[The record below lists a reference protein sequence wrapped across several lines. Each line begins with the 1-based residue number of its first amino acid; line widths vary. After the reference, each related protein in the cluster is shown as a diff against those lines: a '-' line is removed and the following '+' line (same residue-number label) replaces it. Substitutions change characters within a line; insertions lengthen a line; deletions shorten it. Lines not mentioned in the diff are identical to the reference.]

1 MKRLFSIL
9 LSSLFFATS
18 VWASVDE
25 VNINS
30 YASQLKVVNNGVVD
44 DNHNASIKF
53 TVMAPITSYKVYVD
67 LNKNESFGD
76 SGDYIYS
83 YTDEI
88 EGNTT
93 VTANLTL
100 PNNTSVGQ
108 YQWAV
113 EVVGKKTEI
122 GGSTL
127 RVARDY
133 ENRDN
138 RYRFTKALDVVVDN
152 SYESDYFGYSYVS
165 ESYTHA
171 LYSPSTPSDASKL
184 YRTATTDGIY
194 VFKPNMATVWNTNAA
209 GTALVNNGAYTGGI
223 SWCSDDQASHA
234 QDQREHGPYRMA
246 TDEDGYV
253 YVCENRPS
261 GDGGHLVYRMDPH
274 NPKNNF
280 KVILKQ
286 SDAGSYSLA
295 KRVQSIAISTV
306 NGKKVLYVILSY
318 VTTSSD
324 SGSDAY
330 VGDNLMNNASRLC
343 SFTINEDGD
352 NVTLSYNND
361 ATPLYDI
368 QCASPNQKLAIVSTY
383 NSMVAGVHGDLW
395 IFQYVGSTANSKY
408 AGTLH
413 LYKDGNTWKCD
424 KAIPVTEYL
433 NVRGVGAINKDGS
446 ILAIPQ
452 SDFSVKF
459 FDIKYTADG
468 KLQSYTAKNW
478 TLPAQ
483 RESGTTS
490 GTGIWD
496 QAAGTS
502 SASAPNAID
511 GLAFDV
517 ANNLYIIAGDGD
529 LRLTGANYTRS
540 RLYVYACPIAE
551 NKHLTPAKSNQTIK
565 VSDQICWHPYPD
577 SYSMTN
583 EDLFEMFKRDYAT
596 WYGKEL
602 IYEENDGNIDIL
614 NRLQDADPQQPF
626 IDFMT
631 SSNSQWKWLGDYI
644 IKCGAKR
651 QDVKTLPWATN
662 NDLWSVFKKDYISI
676 TGVTPDD
683 QPITYAVDFLG
694 NKART
699 RQVLDNAKYK
709 WLDNYIEQLITEQ
722 DVPRSTIDSYWPWVV
737 AGFFRQD
744 EKTTSKKDG
753 SKWTHG
759 IDFSTDGK
767 PEKWGPAYLTSTIHD
782 ETIDIDAEWR
792 VCLNNFFNITNEKTD
807 SNHPFIVDY
816 TINGKPEHWY
826 SLWLA
831 SLPATPEAVKTN
843 GFPVPVRKDHLFAG
857 WYYGTKC
864 ETGTKAY
871 NINSPANTTNIAY
884 ACVYAR
890 WIETCLHEGEVIDPQ
905 MLKEQQA
912 TYRNFNI
919 DLINLLSGQEVAI
932 RIDRKLVG
940 GMYNTMCLP
949 FDIAGKEAFS
959 QIVYADGSGSPF
971 AKVGEEYPF
980 SLVQFVGT
988 QAGENELILDFDE
1001 LGATETLKANT
1012 PFLLKPNADI
1022 TKPLKYNAARISG
1035 GGAQPASDEDDNE
1048 EVNNTLGQNYGIT
1061 IGDDDEYFTYT
1072 GVLAPT
1078 TIPDGSVLLVADNR
1092 LAQST
1097 GGEMKGMRGFFTAK
1111 IQSLEM
1117 PAVVRI
1123 TSRDGVTTYLDAI
1136 NMTTESKTATKVLHN
1151 GQIYILRGDEIY
1163 TLTGARVK

>member
-1 MKRLFSIL
+1 MKRLFSIII
-9 LSSLFFATS
+9 SSLFFATS
-18 VWASVDE
+18 AWASVDE

-30 YASQLKVVNNGVVD
+30 YASQLNVVNNGVVD
-44 DNHNASIKF
+44 GNHNVSIKF

-67 LNKNESFGD
+67 LNKSESFGD

-83 YTDEI
+83 YTGEI
-88 EGNTT
+88 KGNTT

-133 ENRDN
+133 ENSDN

-152 SYESDYFGYSYVS
+152 SYESDFFGYSYVS
-165 ESYTHA
+165 ESYTHD
-171 LYSPSTPSDASKL
+171 LHNPSTPSDGDL
-184 YRTATTDGIY
+184 RRTASTDGIY
-194 VFKPNMATVWNTNAA
+194 MFKPTMATVWNKNAA

-223 SWCSDDQASHA
+223 IWTSDDQASHA

-261 GDGGHLVYRMDPH
+261 GDGGQLVYRMDPH
-274 NPKNNF
+274 SPKSNF

-286 SDAGSYSLA
+286 SDLNSYSQLA
-295 KRVQSIAISTV
+295 KRVQSIAVSTV

-324 SGSDAY
+324 ASSAVY
-330 VGDNLMNNASRLC
+330 VGPNLMNNASRLC

-368 QCASPNQKLAIVSTY
+368 QCASPSQKLAIVSTY

-395 IFQYVGSTANSKY
+395 IFQYVGSADNAKY

-413 LYKDGNTWKCD
+413 LYKDGNAWKCD
-424 KAIPVTEYL
+424 KAIPVTQYF
-433 NVRGVGAINKDGS
+433 NVRGVGAITKDGS

-496 QAAGTS
+496 QAVGTS

-551 NKHLTPAKSNQTIK
+551 NKHLTPARSSQTIK
-565 VSDQICWHPYPD
+565 VSDAICWHPYPD

-583 EDLFEMFKRDYAT
+583 EDLFEMFKRDYKT
-596 WYGKEL
+596 WYGQDL
-602 IYEENDGNIDIL
+602 VYTENNGKIDIQNETANNTVL
-614 NRLQDADPQQPF
+614 KYADMLTNP
-626 IDFMT
+626 
-631 SSNSQWKWLGDYI
+631 SSAWKWLGDYI
-644 IKCGAKR
+644 IQCGAKR
-651 QDVKTLPWATN
+651 QAYKTN
-662 NDLWSVFKKDYISI
+662 EDLWSEFKTDFNTYYG
-676 TGVTPDD
+676 TNRAD
-683 QPITYAVDFLG
+683 QPITNVAVFWPSGIDS
-694 NKART
+694 
-699 RQVLDNAKYK
+699 DNDNILTNQNSKYK
-709 WLDNYIEQLITEQ
+709 WLGDYIKTIAGTPPASSVEIWWRRNLHAFFNCAANYELGE
-722 DVPRSTIDSYWPWVV
+722 VV
-737 AGFFRQD
+737 AAN
-744 EKTTSKKDG
+744 
-753 SKWTHG
+753 
-759 IDFSTDGK
+759 FSTAGQ
-767 PEKWGPAYLTSTIHD
+767 PSAWGPAYLASTISA
-782 ETIDIDAEWR
+782 EAIDLDPYEWR
-792 VCLNNFFNITNEKTD
+792 VCLNNFFNITKETTT
-807 SNHPFIVDY
+807 SNKPFIVDY

-831 SLPATPEAVKTN
+831 SLPATPEAVKAN
-843 GFPVPVRKDHLFAG
+843 GSPVPVRKDHILAG

-871 NINSPANTTNIAY
+871 DITSPANTTDIEY

-932 RIDRKLVG
+932 KIDRKLVG

-949 FDIAGKEAFS
+949 FDIEGKEAFS
-959 QIVYADGSGSPF
+959 QIVYADGTGSPF
-971 AKVGEEYPF
+971 AKVGGVYPF
-980 SLVQFVGT
+980 SLVKYVGT

-1001 LGATETLKANT
+1001 LGDTETLSANT

-1022 TKPLKYNAARISG
+1022 TKPLKYNAARIIS
-1035 GGAQPASDEDDNE
+1035 GGAQPASDEGDNE
-1048 EVNNTLGQNYGIT
+1048 EDNEEGANITGQNYGKT
-1061 IGDDDEYFTYT
+1061 VGEDDEYFTYT

-1111 IQSLEM
+1111 IQPLEM

-1123 TSRDGVTTYLDAI
+1123 TSRDGVTTYLDAAH
-1136 NMTTESKTATKVLHN
+1136 TTNTSKIATKVLYN
-1151 GQIYILRGDEIY
+1151 GKIYILRDGKVY
-1163 TLTGARVK
+1163 TITGTRVK

>member
-9 LSSLFFATS
+9 ISSLLVTTS

-30 YASQLKVVNNGVVD
+30 YASQLRVVNNGVVD
-44 DNHNASIKF
+44 GNRNVSIKF
-53 TVMAPITSYKVYVD
+53 TVMAPITSYKVYVN

-83 YTDEI
+83 KTGEI
-88 EGNTT
+88 AGNTT

-133 ENRDN
+133 ENSDN

-165 ESYTHA
+165 ESYTHD
-171 LYSPSTPSDASKL
+171 LYKPSTPSDGDL
-184 YRTATTDGIY
+184 RRTASTDGIY
-194 VFKPNMATVWNTNAA
+194 MFKPTMATVWNKNAA
-209 GTALVNNGAYTGGI
+209 GTELVNNGAYTGGI
-223 SWCSDDQASHA
+223 IWTSDDQASHA

-261 GDGGHLVYRMDPH
+261 KDGGQLVYRMDPH
-274 NPKNNF
+274 SPKSNF

-286 SDAGSYSLA
+286 SDLNSYSQLA
-295 KRVQSIAISTV
+295 KRAQSIAVSTV

-318 VTTSSD
+318 VTTSDEATS
-324 SGSDAY
+324 AVY
-330 VGDNLMNNASRLC
+330 VGPNLMNNASRLC

-352 NVTLSYNND
+352 NVTVTYNND

-368 QCASPNQKLAIVSTY
+368 PCASPSQKLAIVSTY

-424 KAIPVTEYL
+424 KAIPVTQYF
-433 NVRGVGAINKDGS
+433 NVRGVGAITKDGS

-468 KLQSYTAKNW
+468 KLKSYTAKDW
-478 TLPAQ
+478 TLPGQ
-483 RESGTTS
+483 RESGATS

-496 QAAGTS
+496 QAVGTS
-502 SASAPNAID
+502 SVSAPNAID

-529 LRLTGANYTRS
+529 LRLTNANYTRS
-540 RLYVYACPIAE
+540 RLYVYACPISE
-551 NKHLTPAKSNQTIK
+551 NKHLTPASSSQTIK
-565 VSDQICWHPYPD
+565 VSDNICWHPYPD

-583 EDLFEMFKRDYAT
+583 EDLFEMFKRDYKAR
-596 WYGKEL
+596 Y
-602 IYEENDGNIDIL
+602 DRDC
-614 NRLQDADPQQPF
+614 
-626 IDFMT
+626 DF
-631 SSNSQWKWLGDYI
+631 SSDTYSSEFMDMLTNANSQWKWLGEFFTTV
-644 IKCGAKR
+644 GAQRRKI
-651 QDVKTLPWATN
+651 PTN
-662 NDLWSVFKKDYISI
+662 AELWEEFKPYYNTYYGLSRA
-676 TGVTPDD
+676 D
-683 QPITYAVDFLG
+683 QPITDVATFAP
-694 NKART
+694 ARMQDIMT
-699 RQVLDNAKYK
+699 KTDSKYK
-709 WLDNYIEQLITEQ
+709 WLGDYIIG
-722 DVPRSTIDSYWPWVV
+722 V
-737 AGFFRQD
+737 AGQLSGESAWRWHVHAFFNC
-744 EKTTSKKDG
+744 TDG
-753 SKWTHG
+753 TVQGKQLVATAN
-759 IDFSTDGK
+759 FSSAGK
-767 PEKWGPAYLTSTIHD
+767 PEYWRAAYLAGMKAQGVEVTINNNP
-782 ETIDIDAEWR
+782 IDQASEWR
-792 VCLNNFFNITNEKTD
+792 VCAGTFFGQLPTETSQGFVTTKIYNKRE
-807 SNHPFIVDY
+807 H
-816 TINGKPEHWY
+816 EHWY

-831 SLPATPEAVKTN
+831 SLPETPEAVKAN
-843 GFPVPVRKDHLFAG
+843 GFPVPMRKDHVFAG

-871 NINSPANTTNIAY
+871 DIYSPANTDIEY

-905 MLKEQQA
+905 MSQKQQA

-919 DLINLLSGQEVAI
+919 DLINLLAGQEVAI
-932 RIDRKLVG
+932 KIDRKLVG

-949 FDIAGKEAFS
+949 FDIEGREAFS
-959 QIVYADGSGSPF
+959 QIVYADDSGSPF
-971 AKVGEEYPF
+971 AKEVGGEYPF
-980 SLVQFVGT
+980 SLVKYVGT

-1001 LGATETLKANT
+1001 LGDTETLHANT
-1012 PFLLKPNADI
+1012 PFLLMPNTNI
-1022 TKPLKYNAARISG
+1022 TKILKYGAARIIG
-1035 GGAQPASDEDDNE
+1035 GGAQPASDEGDNE
-1048 EVNNTLGQNYGIT
+1048 EGSNITGQNYGKT
-1061 IGDDDEYFTYT
+1061 VGEDDEYFTYT

-1111 IQSLEM
+1111 IQPLQM

-1123 TSRDGVTTYLDAI
+1123 TSRDGVTTYLDAAHT
-1136 NMTTESKTATKVLHN
+1136 NNTSKIATKILHN
-1151 GQIYILRGDEIY
+1151 GQIYILRGNEVY
-1163 TLTGARVK
+1163 TITGNRVR